1 MEQVLSGTHSAII
14 FVKITTF
21 LYPTESYALIQS
33 RGETFKT
40 SIGITVTHVKC
51 TTPSVSVQSVPK
63 SATRVT
69 QCPMPSTLPS
79 FVTVAQKTTKL
90 KVVAL
95 VRKKS

>member
-21 LYPTESYALIQS
+21 LYPTESYVLIQS

-51 TTPSVSVQSVPK
+51 TTLSVFAQSVPK
-63 SATRVT
+63 FATRVT
-69 QCPMPSTLPS
+69 QCPTQNTHHS
-79 FVTVAQKTTKL
+79 FAIVAQKTTKL

-95 VRKKS
+95 VRKKV